1 VSAGEIIRGPRGK
14 HRVTAGGV
22 ADWDADRALTALYG
36 RHYPPLVRLASLLVQ
51 DTATAEEV
59 VQDSFVALRA
69 SRRRLQDSDGALCY
83 LRQSV
88 LNRSRLALR
97 HRDAPGRKVA
107 EPAAGPRAA
116 GERPVA
122 GPDPSPVI
130 SALRA
135 LPARRREALVMRYYA
150 DLPEEQVAETMG
162 ISQRAVRQHTA
173 RAMAALR
180 AGLGAADDQ
189 AAAGFLVH

>member
-1 VSAGEIIRGPRGK
+1 MS
-14 HRVTAGGV
+14 AGGV
-22 ADWDADRALTALYG
+22 ADWDADRALTVLYG
-36 RHYPPLVRLASLLVQ
+36 AHYPPLVRLASLLVQ

-69 SRRRLQDSDGALCY
+69 CRRRPRDSDGALSY

-88 LNRSRLALR
+88 VNGSRLALR
-97 HRDAPGRKVA
+97 HRDAPGRRGTEA
-107 EPAAGPRAA
+107 AAGADPRAA
-116 GERPVA
+116 GEQAAA
-122 GPDPSPVI
+122 GPGPSPVI

-135 LPARRREALVMRYYA
+135 LPARLREALVMRYYA
-150 DLPEEQVAETMG
+150 GLSEEQIAEIMG

-189 AAAGFLVH
+189 AAAGLLVR